1 MPFETSQEVRDR
13 RAREYHSVML
23 VSATRGVLEGT
34 IIGLL
39 SGALLMYR
47 YNHGVNRKF
56 FHTSYKVAYMACWDL
71 AGMTWR
77 MDEAKQKL
85 RKQAL
90 VENQL
95 RQDAYMNQEFYGRK

>member
-1 MPFETSQEVRDR
+1 
-13 RAREYHSVML
+13 ML
-23 VSATRGVLEGT
+23 VAGTRGVLEGT
-34 IIGLL
+34 IFGLL
-39 SGALLMYR
+39 LGAFLMYR

-56 FHTSYKVAYMACWDL
+56 FHNSYKVAYMVCWNV

-77 MDEAKQKL
+77 MDEAKLKL

-95 RQDAYMNQEFYGRK
+95 RQDEYMNQELYGRK